1 MAARRDCVSPVYDGD
16 DGDAASSCDPPR
28 FARLSFLSFSP
39 RRTTLVY
46 WLAVFGAASYDD
58 PLLEFYGST
67 DDVCTVTDIAHGI
80 EIDRAPK
87 WNPFE

>member
-67 DDVCTVTDIAHGI
+67 DDVCTVTDVAHGI

-87 WNPFE
+87 